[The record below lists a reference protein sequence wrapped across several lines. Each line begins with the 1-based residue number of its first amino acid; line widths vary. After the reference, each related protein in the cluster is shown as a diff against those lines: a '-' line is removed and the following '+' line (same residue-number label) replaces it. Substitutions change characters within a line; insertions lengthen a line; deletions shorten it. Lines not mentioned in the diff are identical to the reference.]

1 MANHHA
7 TVAPMTANINSTI
20 YRWNGTSFVE
30 FQSIPTNGAVAWEF
44 FSIGSDHYL
53 VVANHTNGSTTSVN
67 SRVYRWNGTSFVE
80 FQSIPTVGA
89 NDWEFFTIGSDLF
102 LAVANNGYP
111 TYSVN
116 SNVYR
121 WNGTSFAE
129 FQSIPTNGAF
139 DWKFFT
145 TGSDAYLAVANNR
158 NGPRF
163 QIDSRIY
170 KWSGAS
176 FVEFQSIPTVGAT
189 DWEFFTIGSESYLA
203 VANRVDDS
211 GNLSTSSKV
220 FRWNG
225 SNFTEFQS
233 IPTSGAWD
241 WEFFTMDGD
250 FYLVVANHLD
260 GSSYNTVS
268 RIYRWARVRQSYVN
282 RG

>member
-1 MANHHA
+1 VSLV
-7 TVAPMTANINSTI
+7 TVED
-20 YRWNGTSFVE
+20 G
-30 FQSIPTNGAVAWEF
+30 
-44 FSIGSDHYL
+44 
-53 VVANHTNGSTTSVN
+53 
-67 SRVYRWNGTSFVE
+67 
-80 FQSIPTVGA
+80 
-89 NDWEFFTIGSDLF
+89 IGSDLF

-111 TYSVN
+111 TYNVN

-203 VANRVDDS
+203 
-211 GNLSTSSKV
+211 
-220 FRWNG
+220 
-225 SNFTEFQS
+225 
-233 IPTSGAWD
+233 
-241 WEFFTMDGD
+241 M
-250 FYLVVANHLD
+250 ANHHA
-260 GSSYNTVS
+260 TV
-268 RIYRWARVRQSYVN
+268 APMTRVRQSYVN